1 MTTQER
7 LRAAAK
13 RLEKSKPRLA
23 ADGEYLDELLTRAA
37 DEMDRQLEMFAMLAL
52 EKHG

>member
-7 LRAAAK
+7 LRAAAQ
-13 RLEKSKPRLA
+13 RLANTRPRLT

-37 DEMDRQLEMFAMLAL
+37 DEMDRQMEMFAMLAL